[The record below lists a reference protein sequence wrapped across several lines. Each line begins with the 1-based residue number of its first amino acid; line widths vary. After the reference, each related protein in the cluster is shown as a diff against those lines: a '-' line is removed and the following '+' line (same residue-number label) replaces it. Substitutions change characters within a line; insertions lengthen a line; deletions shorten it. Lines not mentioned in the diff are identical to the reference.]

1 MSKKK
6 KDWKTEKGKACFER
20 GVEGGEAIT
29 LSMADSMNS
38 NHAVRLTATLHVF
51 SSLLRRDFIQ
61 TIP

>member
-1 MSKKK
+1 M
-6 KDWKTEKGKACFER
+6 ACFER

-29 LSMADSMNS
+29 LSMADSMNY
-38 NHAVRLTATLHVF
+38 NHAIRLTTTLHVF